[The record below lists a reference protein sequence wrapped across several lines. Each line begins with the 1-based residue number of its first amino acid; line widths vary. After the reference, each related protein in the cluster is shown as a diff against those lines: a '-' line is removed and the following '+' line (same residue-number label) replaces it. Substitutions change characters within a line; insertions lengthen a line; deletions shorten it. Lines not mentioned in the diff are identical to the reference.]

1 MSLRSLLF
9 VPGDSERKL
18 ARAGQSGAD
27 ALILDLEDS
36 VVPARRAEARRIT
49 CAFLMGT
56 ARARQR
62 IYVRINP
69 LAGDDALADLAAIMP
84 GRPDGILLPK
94 STPADI
100 RALDHYVLAL
110 EVANGI
116 ARGATGIIAIATETP
131 AAAFELGGY
140 RGIAPRL
147 EGLTWGAEDIA
158 AVLGA
163 ANRRPDGV
171 YDDVFRLVRALCVLG
186 AHAAGVMAI
195 DTVFTDFRDEAGLA
209 AECEAARRAGFVAKM
224 AIHPSQVA
232 AINRAFTPS
241 PDELAWARQ
250 VVAAFAANPA
260 SGTVGVDGRMFDRP
274 HLLLAERLLARAG
287 ER

>member
-1 MSLRSLLF
+1 MRSLLF

-18 ARAGQSGAD
+18 VKAGTSGAD

-36 VVPARRAEARRIT
+36 VVAGRRPEARRIT
-49 CAFLMGT
+49 CAFLASAPRT
-56 ARARQR
+56 QQR
-62 IYVRINP
+62 LYVRINP
-69 LAGDDALADLAAIMP
+69 LSTEDALADLAAIMP
-84 GRPDGILLPK
+84 GRPDGVLVPK

-100 RALDHYVLAL
+100 RALDHHLLAL
-110 EVANGI
+110 EAANGM
-116 ARGATGIIAIATETP
+116 ARGATRAIAIATETP

-140 RGIAPRL
+140 RGLAARL

-163 ANRRPDGV
+163 TNRRPDGV
-171 YDDVFRLVRALCVLG
+171 YDDVFRLVRALCILG
-186 AHAAGVMAI
+186 AYAAGVMAI

-209 AECEAARRAGFVAKM
+209 AECDAARRAGFVAKM

-232 AINRAFTPS
+232 VINRAFTPS
-241 PDELAWARQ
+241 AEELAWARQ
-250 VVAAFAANPA
+250 VVAAFAAHPE
-260 SGTVGVDGRMFDRP
+260 SGTVGVAGRMLDRP
-274 HLLLAERLLARAG
+274 HLIMAERLLARAG

>member
-1 MSLRSLLF
+1 MRSLLF

-18 ARAGQSGAD
+18 ARASESGAD

-36 VVPARRAEARRIT
+36 VASARREEARRIT
-49 CAFLMGT
+49 GAFLSG
-56 ARARQR
+56 AGRARQR
-62 IYVRINP
+62 LYVRINP
-69 LAGDDALADLAAIMP
+69 LASVDALADLAPIMP
-84 GRPDGILLPK
+84 GRPDGIILPK
-94 STPADI
+94 STPADV
-100 RALDHYVLAL
+100 RVLDHYLLAL
-110 EVANGI
+110 EAANGI
-116 ARGATGIIAIATETP
+116 ARGATRVIAIATETP
-131 AAAFELGGY
+131 AAAFELGGF
-140 RGIAPRL
+140 RGVSTRL
-147 EGLTWGAEDIA
+147 EGLTWGAVDLA

-163 ANRRPDGV
+163 VNRRPDGV

-232 AINRAFTPS
+232 VINSAFTPGTE
-241 PDELAWARQ
+241 ELAWARQ
-250 VVAAFAANPA
+250 VVAAFAANPTL
-260 SGTVGVDGRMFDRP
+260 GTVGVGGRMLDRP
-274 HLLLAERLLARAG
+274 HLVMAERLLARAG

>member
-1 MSLRSLLF
+1 MSMRSLLF
-9 VPGDSERKL
+9 VPADSERKL
-18 ARAGQSGAD
+18 ARAGESGAD

-36 VVPARRAEARRIT
+36 VVSARREEARRIT
-49 CAFLMGT
+49 GAFLSGA

-69 LAGDDALADLAAIMP
+69 LASDDALADLAAIMP
-84 GRPDGILLPK
+84 SRPDGILLPK
-94 STPADI
+94 STPADV
-100 RALDHYVLAL
+100 RVLDHYLLAL
-110 EVANGI
+110 EAANGV
-116 ARGATGIIAIATETP
+116 ARGATRVIAIATETP

-140 RGIAPRL
+140 RGIATRL

-163 ANRRPDGV
+163 ANRRPNGV

-195 DTVFTDFRDEAGLA
+195 DTVFIDFRNEAGLA

-232 AINRAFTPS
+232 VINRAFTPS
-241 PDELAWARQ
+241 TEELSWARQ
-250 VVAAFAANPA
+250 VVAAFAANPT
-260 SGTVGVDGRMFDRP
+260 SGTVGVDGRMLDRP
-274 HLLLAERLLARAG
+274 HLVMAERLLARAG